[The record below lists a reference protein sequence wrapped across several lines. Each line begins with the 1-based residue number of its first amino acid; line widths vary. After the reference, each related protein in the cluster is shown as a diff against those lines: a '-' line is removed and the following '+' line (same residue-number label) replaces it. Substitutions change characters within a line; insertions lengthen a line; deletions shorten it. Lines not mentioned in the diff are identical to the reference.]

1 MSRFGFRAPNSGIVI
16 FRKAI
21 LGLGLS
27 AGILDMPS
35 ILVARGCMR
44 HWQFK
49 VDSPSLDNKTVL
61 QVSAHGAIRLDH
73 MPGRVILKS
82 STRENEKLSDR
93 MAILR
98 SGQRLYL
105 LLKGLQCTS
114 QPGVTYHLYLDLPE
128 GASPS
133 PEDVHH
139 IGIINFFAAG
149 SSDKAVNMGAESWRS
164 FDITELVDKLA
175 ARKLL
180 TDTTTVTIVTFR
192 KPEAGSNPII
202 DSMVLVAQ

>member
-1 MSRFGFRAPNSGIVI
+1 
-16 FRKAI
+16 
-21 LGLGLS
+21 
-27 AGILDMPS
+27 
-35 ILVARGCMR
+35 MR
-44 HWQFK
+44 HWQSK

-61 QVSAHGAIRLDH
+61 QVSGQGSIRLDH
-73 MPGRVILKS
+73 MPARVILKS
-82 STRENEKLSDR
+82 PTRENEKLSDR

-98 SGQRLYL
+98 SGQRSYL
-105 LLKGLQCTS
+105 LLKGLHCTS

-133 PEDVHH
+133 PDDLYH

-149 SSDKAVNMGAESWRS
+149 SSDKAVNMGGESWRS
-164 FDITELVDKLA
+164 FDVTELVGKLA

-192 KPEAGSNPII
+192 KPEAGSNPIV

>member
-1 MSRFGFRAPNSGIVI
+1 MSRFGFRALNSGIVI

-27 AGILDMPS
+27 AGILDMSS
-35 ILVARGCMR
+35 IFVARGCMR

-73 MPGRVILKS
+73 MPARVILK

-98 SGQRLYL
+98 GGQRLYL

-149 SSDKAVNMGAESWRS
+149 SSDKAVNMAAESWRS